1 MLSTFWQKVISNS
14 ERINKAELS
23 ITCENRR
30 LYQTYKVSQFYFP
43 WNLFQKKT
51 ASAKKTKESEEEEN
65 QRSRRHELF
74 SAGEEDEKI
83 PKIMIKVNPNMTGI

>member
-1 MLSTFWQKVISNS
+1 MRTEDSIRPTRSHNFTSLVTFV
-14 ERINKAELS
+14 
-23 ITCENRR
+23 
-30 LYQTYKVSQFYFP
+30 
-43 WNLFQKKT
+43 QKKT

-83 PKIMIKVNPNMTGI
+83 PKIMMKVNPNMTGI